1 MLCAERRRR
10 LCGRAVHSGT
20 LRFEAVIALHV
31 ASRGPRLAALIQS
44 SQRERASGSAFLLRP
59 PATTARLPHSPGL
72 TSGDGQGYT
81 QRLVALVSSHGSCF
95 RQDVHLLH
103 DPHCGVLIGWT
114 ITGLQCGTRRESL
127 VLLQHVPV
135 ISYKQGSQ

>member
-1 MLCAERRRR
+1 MLWAERRGR
-10 LCGRAVHSGT
+10 LCGRCT

-44 SQRERASGSAFLLRP
+44 SRASGSAFLLRP

-72 TSGDGQGYT
+72 TSRERWSRT
-81 QRLVALVSSHGSCF
+81 QRLVALVSSHGSRF